1 MNIFDGYIAD
11 ISCLLTGGE
20 QGASLILGSRLRA
33 GRYRP
38 FGSGR
43 TVIPHFYDQSGLV
56 GLKNTSFPS
65 SRTGF
70 CPTMSLSDF
79 AMSGA
84 EEFC

>member
-1 MNIFDGYIAD
+1 M
-11 ISCLLTGGE
+11 
-20 QGASLILGSRLRA
+20 LGSRLRA
-33 GRYRP
+33 GAAISP

-84 EEFC
+84 EEFCQHDFFYLPTSLRAGMVFS